1 MKAINSTIKDS
12 LKCKI
17 EENNGLDPLAVSLI
31 LSGYLKE
38 KVFGQVALNRSK
50 ILWCSLKLPDCSN
63 LAMAIGKRLQGG
75 ANNGF
80 GIPVQY
86 RFFGEKR
93 AVSWVKTQIKSYK
106 QYAEQMYQ
114 VKIVLVLLSQ

>member
-50 ILWCSLKLPDCSN
+50 IL
-63 LAMAIGKRLQGG
+63 
-75 ANNGF
+75 
-80 GIPVQY
+80 
-86 RFFGEKR
+86 
-93 AVSWVKTQIKSYK
+93 
-106 QYAEQMYQ
+106 
-114 VKIVLVLLSQ
+114 